1 MRIRTV
7 VLAATMSTALAGC
20 GEATESEPVSP
31 PAELVKAA
39 VAPSVE
45 PTAAPPGGGWPAVI
59 VAERNLFIPE
69 GIEFDQTHQRFLVG
83 SLRDG
88 TVYQLER
95 DGRLIPVAEDEELV
109 SSIGIEVDEARRR
122 LLVANSDWSVFA
134 TGGVGHA
141 KLGVFDLGNG
151 ERIAMVDLGATIE
164 ERTEETVFFAND
176 VTVDDQGTIYVT
188 DTRTDAIYRVDDAYQ
203 ATLLHRFEPSETFR
217 PNGIVYHASGYLLV
231 VGGESVFKV
240 PLDDPASAS
249 QVVLTEPIPGA
260 DGAVWTHDQHLAIV
274 ANRANRV
281 VVLTSSDEWASA
293 ELVGSAPYEVM
304 ATTVAVVGDQLY
316 VVHPHFRDEGTP
328 SIERVTLE

>member
-20 GEATESEPVSP
+20 GEPTESEPVSP
-31 PAELVKAA
+31 PAELVKPAI
-39 VAPSVE
+39 APSVE
-45 PTAAPPGGGWPAVI
+45 PTAAPPGDGWPAVI

-141 KLGVFDLGNG
+141 KLGVFDLDNG

-164 ERTEETVFFAND
+164 ERTEQTVFFAND
-176 VTVDDQGTIYVT
+176 VTVDDQGTIYIT

-231 VGGESVFKV
+231 VGGESMFKV